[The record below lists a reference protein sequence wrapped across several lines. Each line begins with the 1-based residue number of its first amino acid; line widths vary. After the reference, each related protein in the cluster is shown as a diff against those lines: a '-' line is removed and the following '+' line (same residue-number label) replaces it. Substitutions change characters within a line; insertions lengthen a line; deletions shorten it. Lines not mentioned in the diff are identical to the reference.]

1 MVTEP
6 NETARS
12 RRPLVVGLLTGLGV
26 AVLLTPVLIAVTLVI
41 GFGGN
46 SSFGGLGAAA
56 QNNTEWW
63 ARPAAYGAVTG
74 YLVLAVGAGYLA
86 ARLSRRRAAAKARP

>member
-6 NETARS
+6 NESGRV
-12 RRPLVVGLLTGLGV
+12 RRHLIIGLLTGVGV
-26 AVLLTPVLIAVTLVI
+26 AVLLAPVLIAVTLVI

-56 QNNTEWW
+56 QGNTEWW

-74 YLVLAVGAGYLA
+74 YLGLAVGAGYLS
-86 ARLSRRRAAAKARP
+86 ARLSRRRAAAKGAT